1 MKNFEE
7 TELIKVAEAAYI
19 LGFKPRAKVDLL
31 IKKGHLK
38 VHSKKGNKQIWL
50 SRAEVYNL
58 PKALPV
64 PPTPELLKSLQSK
77 KT

>member
-1 MKNFEE
+1 
-7 TELIKVAEAAYI
+7 
-19 LGFKPRAKVDLL
+19 VDDL